1 MNKKYLIFTGIV
13 IIFVLIFSFL
23 FILKRNQLFYQQKTD
38 LSKEVINREQNQ
50 QTTTNNQIQ
59 TSTNQE
65 TKEVRYYTIEE
76 VNKNNSKES
85 CWTVIRGKVY
95 DLTQWIDKHPGGADK
110 ILSICGKDGTQV
122 FIQKHGGKEKPE
134 KILKEFEIGI
144 LKNQ

>member
-13 IIFVLIFSFL
+13 IIFALIFSLL
-23 FILKRNQLFYQQKTD
+23 FILKRNQLFYQQKID

-50 QTTTNNQIQ
+50 QTATNDQIQ

-65 TKEVRYYTIEE
+65 TKKLNFYTIEE
-76 VNKNNSKES
+76 ISKHNSQEN

-110 ILSICGKDGTQV
+110 ILSICGKDGTQAFV
-122 FIQKHGGKEKPE
+122 QKHGGKEKPE
-134 KILKEFEIGI
+134 KILKEFEIGV
-144 LKNQ
+144 LKTQ